1 MGCLTLEV
9 KCNQSQPLFVWGVFQ
24 CSERRMLGDVHLC
37 AVCLESFGAGFSP
50 GFTGQR
56 AQIISNY
63 HAPHLEYS
71 TKNFVACVYIPLSCT
86 VKTNLL
92 F

>member
-1 MGCLTLEV
+1 
-9 KCNQSQPLFVWGVFQ
+9 
-24 CSERRMLGDVHLC
+24 MLGDVHLC
-37 AVCLESFGAGFSP
+37 AVCPGSFGAGFSP

-71 TKNFVACVYIPLSCT
+71 TKNFVAKICQLRCGSLLLCDNGNNACVYTT
-86 VKTNLL
+86 VSRPSKSI
-92 F
+92 